1 QNSPLIWIRV
11 QSAPWVAVDEVR
23 LIVNGERKLTF
34 PVKTAKEK
42 ILKFTKQISL
52 KLNKDSYIAVEVL
65 GKNSLYPVLQQY
77 SRKGLL
83 KDAALPYAL
92 TNPVFIDVDGNG
104 KFDPPL
110 PGKIKLRSDIP
121 EPEKLIQRYE

>member
-1 QNSPLIWIRV
+1 M
-11 QSAPWVAVDEVR
+11 R
-23 LIVNGERKLTF
+23 LIVNGERKIIL
-34 PVKTAKEK
+34 PVKAAKED
-42 ILKFTKQISL
+42 IQKFTKQISL
-52 KLNKDSYIAVEVL
+52 KLEKDSYIAVEVL
-65 GKNSLYPVLQQY
+65 GKKSLYPILQKY
-77 SRKGLL
+77 SSKGLL

-121 EPEKLIQRYE
+121 VPKKIIQRYE

>member
-1 QNSPLIWIRV
+1 
-11 QSAPWVAVDEVR
+11 VR

-34 PVKTAKEK
+34 PVKTAKEE

-52 KLNKDSYIAVEVL
+52 KLKRDSYIAVEVL
-65 GKNSLYPVLQQY
+65 GKNSLYPILQHY
-77 SRKGLL
+77 SKKGLL

-121 EPEKLIQRYE
+121 IPKKLIQR